1 MLQSNECGEGSPRHC
16 WQEWLYSNETL
27 CLCMCADSNPPAHP
41 LQDLWKS
48 RLYITP
54 SSLSVLLHPLLV
66 VESCPISSR
75 RMDTSTTKN
84 TGTSSFLK
92 GKAQCKLIEI
102 NGCRNRMSRIP
113 CTIKIERL
121 GCFSRWKRDTG
132 VLLQRGAVLRGPAI
146 GSPTAVPDRERA
158 TQREFAAWFCL
169 HTSEGRQRCYR
180 GCQCLPKTE
189 PRGWSSVERMSLRDL
204 PTGTANH

>member
-146 GSPTAVPDRERA
+146 GSPTAVPDRESHA
-158 TQREFAAWFCL
+158 EGICCL
-169 HTSEGRQRCYR
+169 ILSAYFR
-180 GCQCLPKTE
+180 GKTE
-189 PRGWSSVERMSLRDL
+189 VLQRLSVLAKDWATWVIQRWENESQG
-204 PTGTANH
+204 PANWNC